1 MHLTYYLILIQCLKE
16 PQINLAIFT
25 LHDSSRTSGA
35 RSGYLSHSLLPFYDI
50 KSLTL
55 SRGRIDFIQNME
67 YKYVELLFCPCVRSP
82 MEVVQRHITDRYNA
96 VKQQLAA
103 AQTRLSDISNL
114 VNQYCFFFLSVIILN
129 VSFAVVPVE
138 GEAEESIAA
147 TPAAEKP

>member
-1 MHLTYYLILIQCLKE
+1 
-16 PQINLAIFT
+16 
-25 LHDSSRTSGA
+25 
-35 RSGYLSHSLLPFYDI
+35 
-50 KSLTL
+50 
-55 SRGRIDFIQNME
+55 
-67 YKYVELLFCPCVRSP
+67 